1 MAPRQSLRVW
11 PGCLIW
17 ITQLFLGVTH
27 LSCSREIPI
36 FRVVLS
42 QYNPIRNR
50 HSRRYH
56 VSVNHTVYEL
66 LITEDKWYNCHTRT
80 GGGGAIDLT
89 MHLYREK
96 FIQAVRRLD
105 RGMKERTNTPS
116 GYDYEKRS
124 DHSWTHGA

>member
-1 MAPRQSLRVW
+1 MNTAPRARPYQQAQIARLRAIDLEDVFD
-11 PGCLIW
+11 I
-17 ITQLFLGVTH
+17 LGLYAKLDAT
-27 LSCSREIPI
+27 
-36 FRVVLS
+36 
-42 QYNPIRNR
+42 YNPIRNR